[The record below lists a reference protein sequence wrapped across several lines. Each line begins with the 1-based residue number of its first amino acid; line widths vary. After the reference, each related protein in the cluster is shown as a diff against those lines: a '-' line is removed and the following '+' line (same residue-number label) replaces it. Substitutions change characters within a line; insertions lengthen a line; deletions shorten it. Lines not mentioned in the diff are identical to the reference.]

1 MSSQQDRTGI
11 AGSDQVFVDARP
23 ASSSPEITIPESPKI
38 RREPDRTENHSDIGE
53 SIAEVSPV
61 PPDLS
66 SLMKPDDD
74 EMCIIC
80 RESSDRASMGEAVPC
95 GHKFHEECILL
106 VRNSSPPAQ
115 MAHESLIR

>member
-11 AGSDQVFVDARP
+11 AGTDQDHVDAQP
-23 ASSSPEITIPESPKI
+23 ASSSPEIAVPESPNI
-38 RREPDRTENHSDIGE
+38 GGEPDLTENHLDIGE

-61 PPDLS
+61 PSEPS
-66 SLMKPDDD
+66 SLMKPDHD

-80 RESSDRASMGEAVPC
+80 RESSDRTSMREAVPC

-106 VRNSSPPAQ
+106 VSNPSSPSANGT
-115 MAHESLIR
+115 